1 MIFAIALLSGCGTK
15 IIDTYCI
22 NSKEIVWESQQ
33 ELDETPIN
41 IVKQIVI
48 ENEKIGVICKN
59 GH

>member
-1 MIFAIALLSGCGTK
+1 MLLSGCVTK

-22 NSKEIVWESQQ
+22 NSKEIVWKSQQ
-33 ELDETPIN
+33 ELDDTPIN

>member
-1 MIFAIALLSGCGTK
+1 MLLSGCGTK
-15 IIDTYCI
+15 IVDTYCI

-33 ELDETPIN
+33 ELDDTPIN

>member
-1 MIFAIALLSGCGTK
+1 MFASVLLSGCGTK
-15 IIDTYCI
+15 IVDTYCI
-22 NSKEIVWESQQ
+22 NSKEIIWESQQ
-33 ELDETPIN
+33 ELDDTPIN